1 MDQLGLWTKK
11 RISREVSEQYLQGK
25 TSNALVQYE
34 DLLPTLIDY
43 AGGQIPA
50 EIDGVSILPVLQ
62 GKKDQV
68 REWAYGVHNNYPEGT
83 PYPIR
88 SIRKGKYKLI
98 LNLKADVPY
107 YEKHLMNQKNYWGS
121 WVRDASF
128 SQAAAFW
135 VNRYVNRPPVE
146 FYDTDKDPWELHNLA
161 FNPEIK
167 TVMERNGKTASR
179 MDEKPG
185 RSGQIAGCGERLKED
200 TTRCRHGNMNTAY

>member
-1 MDQLGLWTKK
+1 M
-11 RISREVSEQYLQGK
+11 
-25 TSNALVQYE
+25 QYE

-167 TVMERNGKTASR
+167 TVMEEMEKQLRAWMKSQGDPGKSL
-179 MDEKPG
+179 DVEK
-185 RSGQIAGCGERLKED
+185 D
-200 TTRCRHGNMNTAY
+200 